1 MSRVRRFAKRPDD
14 DYCDYE
20 GCIELK
26 RNRLYCGK
34 HYQRY
39 ARYGDPSVVKP
50 HYRSNRKCLV
60 VENGTECERK
70 HQAKDMCQMHYRR
83 YTLYGDPLFKKV
95 TGDKS
100 PAKYKLIKRKGHANA
115 RSDGQILEH
124 RYVMSQYLGRPLK
137 DDETVHHI
145 NGDRFDNRIENLEL
159 WSHSHPYGQ
168 RVEDKVEWAIELLK
182 LYEPERL
189 K

>member
-1 MSRVRRFAKRPDD
+1 M
-14 DYCDYE
+14 
-20 GCIELK
+20 
-26 RNRLYCGK
+26 
-34 HYQRY
+34 
-39 ARYGDPSVVKP
+39 
-50 HYRSNRKCLV
+50 
-60 VENGTECERK
+60 
-70 HQAKDMCQMHYRR
+70 
-83 YTLYGDPLFKKV
+83 V

-124 RYVMSQYLGRPLK
+124 RYVMSQVIGRPLK
-137 DDETVHHI
+137 EHETVHHI
-145 NGDRFDNRIENLEL
+145 NGDTKDNRPENLEL

-168 RVEDKVEWAIELLK
+168 RVKDKVEWALELLK